1 MNNAK
6 FKPEWLKIFGKTA
19 RVEKHGKLQVLLLDT
34 FNGVLTDKPEN
45 IEAVNALDPAL
56 PVLVFSHYQLTPDA
70 CLKDAKKAISDGDKA
85 AEILKKLANMKGAII
100 VGHKNVATTAR
111 LGNLIQINAPQ
122 LTQFPAGSL
131 YAEIYSDGMRLEF
144 RPAFDEFFD
153 EYSRIRSNASKLT
166 SARRDQNSLTVWN
179 AFYPA
184 DFSAA
189 LEK

>member
-1 MNNAK
+1 M
-6 FKPEWLKIFGKTA
+6 
-19 RVEKHGKLQVLLLDT
+19 HDT
-34 FNGVLTDKPEN
+34 RGVWRRE
-45 IEAVNALDPAL
+45 
-56 PVLVFSHYQLTPDA
+56 
-70 CLKDAKKAISDGDKA
+70 G
-85 AEILKKLANMKGAII
+85 
-100 VGHKNVATTAR
+100 
-111 LGNLIQINAPQ
+111 
-122 LTQFPAGSL
+122 GSL